1 MALGYAIHG
10 LYVNAFENNL
20 IVLHCKNNDSRFRPG
35 DRLTFEM
42 PGEKA
47 FSGIL
52 VNLQHGGRLLV
63 DSIPDRGTTILFT
76 LPVPERSEP
85 HA

>member
-1 MALGYAIHG
+1 MAVSDDGGGMSTEDRDL
-10 LYVNAFENNL
+10 LFEPFS
-20 IVLHCKNNDSRFRPG
+20 VGSSERPG
-35 DRLTFEM
+35 TGLGMMITERIV
-42 PGEKA
+42 
-47 FSGIL
+47 S
-52 VNLQHGGRLLV
+52 QHGGRLLV